1 MDTINKKILIVED
14 NKDYSF
20 ILQTNFKKEGFSV
33 VVAQNGEEGL
43 NLIEKE
49 KPDLILLDLLMPIM
63 DGWEMAQKM
72 KEKNITIPII
82 FLTDH
87 KDPNYISRAIEIIPT
102 DYILKAEVLPDNI
115 ISEVKKKL
123 SIS

>member
-1 MDTINKKILIVED
+1 MNTINKKILIVED

-20 ILQTNFKKEGFSV
+20 ILKTSFEKENFSTV
-33 VVAQNGEEGL
+33 IAQNGEEGL
-43 NLIEKE
+43 SLIEKE
-49 KPDLILLDLLMPIM
+49 NPDLILLDLQMPIM

-72 KEKNITIPII
+72 KEKNIIIPII

-102 DYILKAEVLPDNI
+102 DYMLKAETLPDNI
-115 ISEVKKKL
+115 VSEAKKKL
-123 SIS
+123 GIK